1 MSKPEEAE
9 ELYNSFKK
17 LEFQITKLN
26 YEKEKVK
33 QKLYD
38 FMFPEILKHWFKLLE
53 EELSI
58 TIPAEKLES
67 LRDTLLSNLN
77 SLPRTKNNQ
86 LKNHPEFSIDY
97 FYKNESVVYDIFNY
111 SERYLNYE
119 HKESFKFET
128 FEQFE
133 AIEDKY
139 KLAALFSKIFYKIPE
154 INVVEEYL
162 RIYKPEE
169 YYYESSTP
177 SRRSSASGWSS
188 DY

>member
-17 LEFQITKLN
+17 LEFQIIKLTI
-26 YEKEKVK
+26 EKQKAE

-58 TIPAEKLES
+58 TIPIEKLES
-67 LRDTLLSNLN
+67 LKTTLLSNLN
-77 SLPRTKNNQ
+77 SLPRVTYDSCKGHKIFYMYKNN
-86 LKNHPEFSIDY
+86 
-97 FYKNESVVYDIFNY
+97 SVIYEIFNY

-119 HKESFKFET
+119 FKESFKFET

-133 AIEDKY
+133 TIEDKY

-154 INVVEEYL
+154 INVAEEYL

-188 DY
+188 DW